1 MAVQRASVG
10 FSPHSGW
17 AAAVVLAG
25 PLARP
30 ELIDR
35 RRFILAEPDDH
46 VGKQPFHAAEE
57 MPLAQATRLV
67 DRCVADSRKR
77 AVEELRR
84 LATELRGKGYALAA
98 GGLCGKEARPL
109 GSLAA
114 ILASHALIHA
124 AEGEMFRQVLREAA
138 ADRAIAFADVPER
151 EAEPRCAKAVKL
163 SLEAVRSH
171 LAAIGRAAGPPW
183 TKDQKLAALIGWG
196 SLGLGSSEPDKP
208 LRLSAPG
215 PA

>member
-1 MAVQRASVG
+1 MALPRAAVG

-25 PLARP
+25 PVPRP
-30 ELIDR
+30 VLVDR

-57 MPLAQATRLV
+57 MALPQATRLV

-77 AVEELRR
+77 AVAELKR
-84 LATELRGKGYALAA
+84 LAAEMEAAGYRIAS

-109 GSLAA
+109 GSLAS

-138 ADRAIAFADVPER
+138 AVREIAFVDVAER
-151 EAEPRCAKAVKL
+151 VAEARCAETVALPV
-163 SLEAVRSH
+163 EA
-171 LAAIGRAAGPPW
+171 
-183 TKDQKLAALIGWG
+183 
-196 SLGLGSSEPDKP
+196 
-208 LRLSAPG
+208 
-215 PA
+215 

>member
-1 MAVQRASVG
+1 MALQRACVG

-25 PLARP
+25 PVPRP
-30 ELIDR
+30 ELVDR
-35 RRFILAEPDDH
+35 RRFVLAEPDDH

-57 MPLAQATRLV
+57 MPLPQATRLI
-67 DRCVADSRKR
+67 DRCLADSRKR
-77 AVEELRR
+77 AVAEIRR
-84 LATELRGKGYALAA
+84 LAADLQQRGYALAA

-109 GSLAA
+109 GSLAS

-138 ADRAIAFADVPER
+138 ADREIDFVDVLER
-151 EAEPRCAKAVKL
+151 EAEARCAKAVKRPVDAL
-163 SLEAVRSH
+163 RSH

-183 TKDQKLAALIGWG
+183 TKDQKLAALIAWAG
-196 SLGLGSSEPDKP
+196 LGLGRGSSSKT
-208 LRLSAPG
+208 
-215 PA
+215 

>member
-1 MAVQRASVG
+1 MALQRAAVG

-25 PLARP
+25 PVPRP
-30 ELIDR
+30 ILVDR

-57 MPLAQATRLV
+57 MPLPQATRLV

-77 AVEELRR
+77 AVAELKR
-84 LATELRGKGYALAA
+84 LAAEMEAAGYRIAA

-109 GSLAA
+109 GSLAT

-138 ADRAIAFADVPER
+138 AVREIAFIDVAER
-151 EAEPRCAKAVKL
+151 EAEARCTKSVAL
-163 SLEAVRSH
+163 PIETVRTH
-171 LAAIGRAAGPPW
+171 LAAMGRAAGPPW
-183 TKDQKLAALIGWG
+183 TKDQKVAALIAWTC
-196 SLGLGSSEPDKP
+196 
-208 LRLSAPG
+208 LSRAPR
-215 PA
+215 

>member
-1 MAVQRASVG
+1 MALRRACVG

-25 PLARP
+25 PVARP

-77 AVEELRR
+77 GVAELRR
-84 LATELRGKGYALAA
+84 LTADLQAQGCALAA

-124 AEGEMFRQVLREAA
+124 AEGEMFRQVLRDAA
-138 ADRAIAFADVPER
+138 ADRGIAFIDVLER
-151 EAEPRCAKAVKL
+151 EAEARCAKTVKL
-163 SLEAVRSH
+163 PAETLRSH

-183 TKDQKLAALIGWG
+183 TKDQKVAALIAWTG
-196 SLGLGSSEPDKP
+196 LGLG
-208 LRLSAPG
+208 
-215 PA
+215 